1 MALDG
6 MVIADIV
13 YELERDLAGG
23 RIAKIA
29 QPEKDEL
36 LLTIKQSR
44 TGEDGK
50 TVRSQKRLVLSVNP
64 SLPLIYETE
73 ETKNSPMTAPTFCM
87 VLRKHLSN
95 SRILSVR
102 QIGLERVLCFELEH
116 LNEMG
121 DLCHKK
127 LYIELM
133 GKHSNIIFCQED
145 DVIIDSIKRVSAL
158 VSSVREV
165 LPGRTYFIPN
175 TQEKL
180 DPFTVS
186 CE

>member
-13 YELERDLAGG
+13 YELEQDLAGG

-73 ETKNSPMTAPTFCM
+73 ETKNSSFLMTIF
-87 VLRKHLSN
+87 RLSF
-95 SRILSVR
+95 L
-102 QIGLERVLCFELEH
+102 L
-116 LNEMG
+116 
-121 DLCHKK
+121 
-127 LYIELM
+127 
-133 GKHSNIIFCQED
+133 
-145 DVIIDSIKRVSAL
+145 IDNVS
-158 VSSVREV
+158 
-165 LPGRTYFIPN
+165 Y
-175 TQEKL
+175 
-180 DPFTVS
+180 
-186 CE
+186 

>member
-50 TVRSQKRLVLSVNP
+50 
-64 SLPLIYETE
+64 
-73 ETKNSPMTAPTFCM
+73 
-87 VLRKHLSN
+87 
-95 SRILSVR
+95 
-102 QIGLERVLCFELEH
+102 GWCF
-116 LNEMG
+116 
-121 DLCHKK
+121 
-127 LYIELM
+127 
-133 GKHSNIIFCQED
+133 
-145 DVIIDSIKRVSAL
+145 
-158 VSSVREV
+158 
-165 LPGRTYFIPN
+165 P
-175 TQEKL
+175 
-180 DPFTVS
+180 
-186 CE
+186 

>member
-1 MALDG
+1 MAFDG
-6 MVIADIV
+6 ITVACMAH
-13 YELERDLAGG
+13 ELNKNLAGG
-23 RIAKIA
+23 RISKIA

-50 TVRSQKRLVLSVNP
+50 AVRSQKRLVLSVNP

-121 DLCHKK
+121 DLCQKK
-127 LYIELM
+127 LYLELR
-133 GKHSNIIFCQED
+133 GKHRNIIFCQ
-145 DVIIDSIKRVSAL
+145 
-158 VSSVREV
+158 
-165 LPGRTYFIPN
+165 GN
-175 TQEKL
+175 T
-180 DPFTVS
+180 
-186 CE
+186 